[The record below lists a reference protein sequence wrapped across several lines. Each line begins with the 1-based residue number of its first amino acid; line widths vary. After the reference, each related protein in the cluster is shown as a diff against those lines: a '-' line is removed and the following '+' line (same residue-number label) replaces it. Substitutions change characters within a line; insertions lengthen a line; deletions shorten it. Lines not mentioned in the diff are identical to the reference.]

1 MKKHIILFCMI
12 TVAVWGFAAP
22 GDTIEIYELHY
33 DAELTH
39 AGQLVILQEMAETQ
53 PANATEF
60 YAKALRKLVGEYTDI
75 KRGQEKI
82 DADEQGLILAK
93 QLGAARHAP
102 SASDLWLVVDKF
114 EGAKARAEALMALGN
129 IPATAYIP
137 QVIKVL
143 NTMNLKPTAN
153 RQYGEWVADGAI
165 IALERYKDPSG
176 YLPVFFAS
184 IGWYSETIRNQAI
197 KSLAIITDD
206 PSSYMM
212 TVVKETSYKPN
223 EKYAA
228 LQNIEATK
236 VDNKKK
242 VEIAVEALNQGWR
255 IKISS
260 KDVEGRKTIIG
271 LRMLA
276 INMINRY
283 RSDDQ
288 AIYPLLER
296 SSTDKDSSMD
306 EKFAAIATLASQ
318 GTPEAAKRLANI
330 LVGLNRQRI
339 RNNINQ
345 EDEQLV
351 RAVIPALG
359 QLALNE
365 GKEALAAVGSS
376 NWPPAV
382 KTLADDAL
390 KQIITKNR

>member
-12 TVAVWGFAAP
+12 MAAVWGFAAP

-39 AGQLVILQEMAETQ
+39 AGQLEILQEMAKTQ

-60 YAKALRKLVGEYTDI
+60 YARALRKLVGEYTDI
-75 KRGQEKI
+75 KRDNEKKA
-82 DADEQGLILAK
+82 ADEKGLILAA
-93 QLGAARHAP
+93 QLGAAKYAQ

-114 EGAKARAEALMALGN
+114 EGAKAKAEALMALGN

-197 KSLAIITDD
+197 KSLAIIADD
-206 PSSYMM
+206 PSPFMM
-212 TVVKETSYKPN
+212 KVVKETSYKPY
-223 EKYAA
+223 EKYSA
-228 LQNIEATK
+228 LKNIEASS

-242 VEIAVEALNQGWR
+242 VEVAVEALNQGWR
-255 IKISS
+255 INS
-260 KDVEGRKTIIG
+260 KDNEVKRTLIDM
-271 LRMLA
+271 RMLA

-296 SSTDKDSSMD
+296 SSTDKGSSLD
-306 EKFAAIATLASQ
+306 EKFSAIATLASQ

-382 KTLADDAL
+382 RTLADDAL
-390 KQIITKNR
+390 KQIISKNR